1 MPGALIYRWLGLS
14 CCLTDGMIVVWSP
27 SDKPSVSYGSDLV
40 SEEAEYSKEFWR
52 ARIIIRCTT
61 REVYDLAWSPNSE
74 WIVAGS
80 TDNTAR
86 IFNAVDGR
94 FLMADLPVPVTL
106 TPHHVRDVS
115 ARDK

>member
-1 MPGALIYRWLGLS
+1 MVRCPLDTLIYIYHATNVVAHHLRH
-14 CCLTDGMIVVWSP
+14 TDGMIVVWSP
-27 SDKPSVSYGSDLV
+27 SDKPTTTYGSDTV
-40 SEEAEYSKEFWR
+40 NEEAEYSKEFWR

-94 FLMADLPVPVTL
+94 PVVIRYQTRP
-106 TPHHVRDVS
+106 
-115 ARDK
+115 